1 MISKVVANVEPLA
14 DGISTVLCQRL
25 FYAIPEKAPDIEA
38 MK

>member
-25 FYAIPEKAPDIEA
+25 FYTIPEKAPDIEA